1 MTQSQLDRAS
11 VREIFRVLRGSIGN
25 RFLDAFKTGVIVKEG
40 PNRGHDAGVL
50 EAMDIWAYKLRH
62 LTPADVRHG
71 LQATFKHPPSAD
83 EFALAACARDITP
96 PTPTL
101 TDETQRKLAGPSMT
115 REEAEVHIAQVSRA
129 AKSMRMPQDNR
140 LRIDNWLR
148 IAEEVERGV
157 YKGGTLGKRMA
168 AEALQKAGHEVPA
181 ALQPYLPKTNPMED
195 AA

>member
-1 MTQSQLDRAS
+1 MTQSQLDRAL

-25 RFLDAFKTGVIVKEG
+25 RFLDNFKTGVIVKDG

-50 EAMDIWAYKLRH
+50 EAMDVWAHKLRH

-83 EFALAACARDITP
+83 EFITAACAREITP

-101 TDETQRKLAGPSMT
+101 APETQAKLAAPTIT
-115 REEAEVHIAQVSRA
+115 REQAEVHIAQVAKA

-140 LRIDNWLR
+140 LRLDNWLK
-148 IAEEVERGV
+148 IADEVERGV

-168 AEALQKAGHEVPA
+168 AEALQKAGEPVPA
-181 ALQPYLPKTNPMED
+181 VLQPYLPKTNPMED